1 MHQNL
6 EMNAIEIYKKK
17 LLSKKTVERAI
28 FDSITQLLNYSV
40 LF

>member
-17 LLSKKTVERAI
+17 LLGKKTVERAI
-28 FDSITQLLNYSV
+28 FDSVTQ
-40 LF
+40 

>member
-1 MHQNL
+1 ML
-6 EMNAIEIYKKK
+6 LPFRVGGIKIYKKK